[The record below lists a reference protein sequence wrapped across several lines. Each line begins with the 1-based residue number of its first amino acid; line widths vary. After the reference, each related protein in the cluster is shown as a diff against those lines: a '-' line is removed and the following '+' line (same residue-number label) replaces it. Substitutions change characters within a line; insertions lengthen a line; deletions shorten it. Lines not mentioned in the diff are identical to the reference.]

1 MQPMTQGL
9 TIVDPE
15 RLRRD
20 EVRVRRR
27 HPGLV
32 PVVAEDDAQPSRGE
46 RLPAVRALGHHEQ
59 RGAVG
64 VGAFG
69 EQVGL
74 YQAGHLGVD
83 RHTPLAAKAVL
94 MAALAY
100 FVLPG
105 DLVPDLIPALG
116 FTDDAAVIYA
126 ALRAVGSQITGEH
139 REKARAALASL
150 AKA

>member
-20 EVRVRRR
+20 EAQVRQGFWRKLAR
-27 HPGLV
+27 HAGKV
-32 PVVAEDDAQPSRGE
+32 PFLDE
-46 RLPAVRALGHHEQ
+46 AL
-59 RGAVG
+59 
-64 VGAFG
+64 
-69 EQVGL
+69 
-74 YQAGHLGVD
+74 AGYYCAVD
-83 RHTPLAAKAVL
+83 RHTPLAAKTVL
-94 MAALAY
+94 IAALAY

-105 DLVPDLIPALG
+105 DLVPNLIPALG

>member
-20 EVRVRRR
+20 EAQVRQGFWRKLAR
-27 HPGLV
+27 HAGKV
-32 PVVAEDDAQPSRGE
+32 PFLDE
-46 RLPAVRALGHHEQ
+46 AL
-59 RGAVG
+59 
-64 VGAFG
+64 
-69 EQVGL
+69 
-74 YQAGHLGVD
+74 AGYYCAVD

>member
-1 MQPMTQGL
+1 MQPMTQAL
-9 TIVDPE
+9 TIVDPD

-20 EVRVRRR
+20 EARVRQGFWRKLAHHADKVPFLDEALAGYYCAIDRR
-27 HPGLV
+27 
-32 PVVAEDDAQPSRGE
+32 
-46 RLPAVRALGHHEQ
+46 
-59 RGAVG
+59 
-64 VGAFG
+64 
-69 EQVGL
+69 
-74 YQAGHLGVD
+74 
-83 RHTPLAAKAVL
+83 TPLAAKAVL

-139 REKARAALASL
+139 REKSRAALARL
-150 AKA
+150 AKV

>member
-20 EVRVRRR
+20 EARVRQGFWRKLAR
-27 HPGLV
+27 HAGKV
-32 PVVAEDDAQPSRGE
+32 PFLDE
-46 RLPAVRALGHHEQ
+46 AL
-59 RGAVG
+59 
-64 VGAFG
+64 
-69 EQVGL
+69 
-74 YQAGHLGVD
+74 AGYYCAVD

>member
-20 EVRVRRR
+20 EAQVRQGFWRKLAR
-27 HPGLV
+27 HAGKV
-32 PVVAEDDAQPSRGE
+32 PFLDE
-46 RLPAVRALGHHEQ
+46 AL
-59 RGAVG
+59 
-64 VGAFG
+64 
-69 EQVGL
+69 
-74 YQAGHLGVD
+74 AGYYCAID

>member
-20 EVRVRRR
+20 EAQVRQGFWRKLAR
-27 HPGLV
+27 HAGKV
-32 PVVAEDDAQPSRGE
+32 PFLDE
-46 RLPAVRALGHHEQ
+46 AL
-59 RGAVG
+59 
-64 VGAFG
+64 
-69 EQVGL
+69 
-74 YQAGHLGVD
+74 AGYYCAVD

-139 REKARAALASL
+139 REKSRAALARL